1 MPALEGWEKIAD
13 HALEWALAHARPA
26 KTAVEA

>member
-13 HALEWALAHARPA
+13 HALDVGAAPHARSP
-26 KTAVEA
+26 VEA

>member
-13 HALEWALAHARPA
+13 HALEWALEHARIPEPA
-26 KTAVEA
+26 A

>member
-13 HALEWALAHARPA
+13 HALEWALAHARVNQ
-26 KTAVEA
+26 KVEA